1 MTFFPNRLPRQEF
14 LRICI
19 DEVLT
24 RFGEDFCWGSG
35 YAYDVMVLI
44 AETNDQLRSMG
55 LPFYRWGVTSLSD
68 RHRELVQ
75 LTDQVINACNDINW
89 AIREEV

>member
-1 MTFFPNRLPRQEF
+1 MTLSADRLPRQEF

-24 RFGEDFCWGSG
+24 RFAEDFCLGSG

-55 LPFYRWGVTSLSD
+55 LPFYRWGVSSLSD
-68 RHRELVQ
+68 RHRELVR
-75 LTDQVINACNDINW
+75 LTDQVIDACIDIQ
-89 AIREEV
+89 EVV

>member
-1 MTFFPNRLPRQEF
+1 MTLSADRLPRQEF

-24 RFGEDFCWGSG
+24 RFAEDFCLGSG

-55 LPFYRWGVTSLSD
+55 LPFYRWGVSSLSD
-68 RHRELVQ
+68 RHRELVR
-75 LTDQVINACNDINW
+75 LTDQVIDACNDINF
-89 AIREEV
+89 AIMDA